1 MSCSNF
7 ECDVGYM
14 SNAETVTNSGF
25 ECDVGY
31 MLNAEAATIPG
42 HTSASIFTYEFE
54 DGPIGESLDLACA
67 GISLRVRTLASSP
80 ASLGVSTFAD
90 ELRMDKDVI
99 EDASILTFSFG
110 SPRCPQTATIAVTDD
125 AHTALTMHIAIVRL
139 SPSHATPRQAATVSP
154 AVASRVTRTTG

>member
-54 DGPIGESLDLACA
+54 DGPIGELLDLACA

-90 ELRMDKDVI
+90 ELRMDVFAHSLKMPRATKCQTSPGL
-99 EDASILTFSFG
+99 ASPPTE
-110 SPRCPQTATIAVTDD
+110 PRCPTTRQ
-125 AHTALTMHIAIVRL
+125 
-139 SPSHATPRQAATVSP
+139 PSLRS
-154 AVASRVTRTTG
+154 